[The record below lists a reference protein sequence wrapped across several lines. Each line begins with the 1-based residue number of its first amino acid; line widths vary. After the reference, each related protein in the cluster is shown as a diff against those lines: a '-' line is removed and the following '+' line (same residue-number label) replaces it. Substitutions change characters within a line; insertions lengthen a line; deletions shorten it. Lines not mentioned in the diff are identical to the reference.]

1 MNRQEH
7 EAWLPM
13 ITNSFSFVIPLD
25 VLIID
30 SSSERF
36 IFLENLRFL
45 LSGQDAAKRAGLS
58 QAGRFLLGAHEKRQ
72 DFSKGQLL
80 SISPHS
86 RRGAGTA
93 G

>member
-1 MNRQEH
+1 
-7 EAWLPM
+7 M
-13 ITNSFSFVIPLD
+13 ITNSFSLVIPLD
-25 VLIID
+25 ALIIG

-36 IFLENLRFL
+36 IFLENLRSLFV
-45 LSGQDAAKRAGLS
+45 GQDAAKRAGLS
-58 QAGRFLLGAHEKRQ
+58 QTGGFLLRAHEKRQ
-72 DFSKGQLL
+72 DFSKGQPL